1 MTPLVFVAL
10 AIAGGLG
17 AAARFAVDGVIGTRV
32 RTVFPWATFIINV
45 SGSLILGLLTALAAD
60 TVVPTTLALVV
71 GTGFLGGYTTFST
84 TSFET
89 VRLLG
94 EKRYVVSIANA
105 VGTLIVTVTGAA
117 LGYWAGSLF

>member
-10 AIAGGLG
+10 AVAGGLG
-17 AAARFAVDGVIGTRV
+17 AATRFAVDGIIGTRV
-32 RTVFPWATFIINV
+32 RTVFPWATFFINV

-60 TVVPTTLALVV
+60 TVVPTALALVA

-94 EKRYVVSIANA
+94 EKRYAVSFANA
-105 VGTLIVTVTGAA
+105 VGTLVVTVAGAA
-117 LGYWAGSLF
+117 LGYWVGSLI